1 MFTKKW
7 LSHRSQLDCE
17 GKNPEYIGIVQLTKH
32 EAIDVNGK
40 KKWAKLGF
48 HHKYHQEIA
57 MGKSS
62 ELELIAVV
70 RVSSEI
76 SSVAARVPQPHAE
89 AMEMEKSSG
98 SASRSWG
105 WGRRR
110 APHAWRRWRWWHPR
124 VPQPRVAELLGVD
137 TSDAVCSEVGVGSG
151 VGLWTR
157 TAGEEHTR
165 DGGGGGRG
173 RKKFGSPP
181 G

>member
-1 MFTKKW
+1 V
-7 LSHRSQLDCE
+7 
-17 GKNPEYIGIVQLTKH
+17 YIGIAQLTKH

-48 HHKYHQEIA
+48 HQKYHQETA

-76 SSVAARVPQPHAE
+76 SSAAARVPQPHAE
-89 AMEMEKSSG
+89 AMETEKSLG
-98 SASRSWG
+98 SASRSRG

-110 APHAWRRWRWWHPR
+110 APHTRRRWRWWHPR
-124 VPQPRVAELLGVD
+124 VPQPCAAKLLSVD
-137 TSDAVCSEVGVGSG
+137 TSDAVCSEAGVGLG
-151 VGLWTR
+151 VGLWTG
-157 TAGEEHTR
+157 TACEEHTR
-165 DGGGGGRG
+165 DGDGSGRG
-173 RKKFGSPP
+173 GKKFDSPS